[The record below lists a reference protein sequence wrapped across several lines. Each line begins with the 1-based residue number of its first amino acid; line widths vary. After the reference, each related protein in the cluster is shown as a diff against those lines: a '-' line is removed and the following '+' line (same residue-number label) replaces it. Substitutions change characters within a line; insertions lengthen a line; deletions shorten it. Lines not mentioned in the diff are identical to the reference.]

1 MRALDCRP
9 VRQRSV
15 RARVSSKVAK
25 DTAWTE
31 GGGEGGTRN
40 SAVSSALSLIMRE
53 WSLDIFDW
61 GWERGGG
68 GDFFFKG
75 FVVSWLQMFKNKG
88 LI

>member
-61 GWERGGG
+61 GMGEGRRGGG
-68 GDFFFKG
+68 GDFFF
-75 FVVSWLQMFKNKG
+75 
-88 LI
+88 